1 MDVNSEFQ
9 RIHQWYNNRRKQGK
23 NSSASQMNS
32 KHSVKTLMKR
42 QALQLWQAFSVL
54 NTEVVKQQVDSK
66 YPEYVAEVLGAGGKK
81 IMERLSFHRLI
92 CMEMYEESNEEM
104 KEMVQKRMKD
114 DTLDM
119 PEYLVEAQETQA
131 LGEEE
136 AKRYF
141 LNYRRQM

>member
-1 MDVNSEFQ
+1 
-9 RIHQWYNNRRKQGK
+9 
-23 NSSASQMNS
+23 
-32 KHSVKTLMKR
+32 MKR